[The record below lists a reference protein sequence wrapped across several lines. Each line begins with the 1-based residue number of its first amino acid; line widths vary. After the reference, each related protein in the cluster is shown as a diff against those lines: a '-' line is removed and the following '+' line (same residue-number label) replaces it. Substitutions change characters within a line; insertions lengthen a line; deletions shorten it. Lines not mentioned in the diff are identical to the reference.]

1 MPKGLPIE
9 RNVILV
15 RTYTD
20 AQKRLVSYPQC
31 KVFSFNDEFI
41 AFRDI
46 YRHKSQLF
54 RDDSWN
60 LDHLV
65 FDWLKLHGVKKIYYF
80 ERKTKKLFKITIK
93 RIENAL
99 KRKEAYKEKLH
110 NHTQYFIPRYLWSTN
125 PPEKNEVL
133 VIARKW
139 IKAEISVGW
148 MGDTF
153 DRLEKREPS
162 TYINPKIKQRLAKEF
177 REKYA

>member
-1 MPKGLPIE
+1 MPKTLPIE
-9 RNVILV
+9 KNVVLV
-15 RTYTD
+15 RKYTD
-20 AQKRLVSYPQC
+20 AYKQFVSYPQC
-31 KVFSFNDEFI
+31 KVFFFNDEFI

-60 LDHLV
+60 LDHLA

-80 ERKTKKLFKITIK
+80 ERKNRKLFKITIK

-99 KRKEAYKEKLH
+99 ERKEAYKEKLH

-125 PPEKNEVL
+125 PAEKNEVL
-133 VIARKW
+133 VASRKW
-139 IKAEISVGW
+139 IKSEIDVGW
-148 MGDTF
+148 MANTF
-153 DRLEKREPS
+153 DKLEKREPS
-162 TYINPKIKQRLAKEF
+162 TYINLEVKQRLAKVF